1 MRTTDRR
8 FVRTEKTIYKA
19 MVSLLKEED
28 PESLT
33 IEDLIH
39 EADINKSTFYLH
51 YQSLDQLVSALE
63 DNLISEISSA
73 LYSLENAHTIETFF
87 LTIMKY
93 CFANKD
99 LANAVLK
106 ASTYRFNEKI
116 ENLFK
121 KYLKPLKPVKRNK
134 ITDENAFL
142 VSSLVQ
148 AQVGVFRIWI
158 LDGCKFNQDKVLS
171 QCVQIADSEVYKGI
185 INK

>member
-8 FVRTEKTIYKA
+8 FVRTEKTIYQA
-19 MVSLLKEED
+19 MVNLLKYED

-33 IEDLIH
+33 IEDLIK

-63 DNLISEISSA
+63 DNLISGISSC
-73 LYSLENAHTIETFF
+73 LYSLENPHIIEDFF
-87 LTIMKY
+87 MAIIYY
-93 CFANKD
+93 CSSNKD
-99 LANAVLK
+99 LASAVLK

-121 KYLKPLKPVKRNK
+121 KYLKPLKPIKRNK

-142 VSSLVQ
+142 VASLVQ
-148 AQVGVFRIWI
+148 AEVGVFRIWV
-158 LDGCKFNQDKVLS
+158 LDGCRFNKDTILDK
-171 QCVQIADSEVYKGI
+171 CIQIAKSDIYREI
-185 INK
+185 ISF